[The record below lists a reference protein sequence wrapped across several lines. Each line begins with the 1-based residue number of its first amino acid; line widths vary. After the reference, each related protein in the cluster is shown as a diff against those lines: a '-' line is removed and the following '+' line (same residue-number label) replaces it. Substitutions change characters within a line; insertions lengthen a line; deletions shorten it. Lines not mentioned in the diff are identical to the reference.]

1 MSKAPRTDT
10 RHDTANHNEAK
21 GAALMSTEK
30 SNENLPVPEGSSGLP
45 GDPDAAGKDA
55 GFSDAQL
62 AELEQLFGKKVRRKR
77 RMLPAIA
84 QRVALTAR
92 RTVLQ
97 ATPPDEGL
105 DFDQDTVRGRLH
117 AFFARSVWARIWLGF
132 GAIAVAALWC
142 ATVLGVG
149 R

>member
-1 MSKAPRTDT
+1 MSEAPQTDT
-10 RHDTANHNEAK
+10 RHDTANHTEAK
-21 GAALMSTEK
+21 GAPLMSTEK
-30 SNENLPVPEGSSGLP
+30 SNENLPAPEGSPGLP

-62 AELEQLFGKKVRRKR
+62 AELEQMFGKKVRRKR
-77 RMLPAIA
+77 RTLPALA

-92 RTVLQ
+92 QTILQ
-97 ATPPDEGL
+97 ATPPDDGR
-105 DFDQDTVRGRLH
+105 DFDQDTIRGRLQ
-117 AFFARSVWARIWLGF
+117 AFFARSVWARIWLGL

-142 ATVLGVG
+142 AIVLGGG